1 MATKGYEV
9 LGDQVTVHRQVGE
22 LRDPISKEVTG
33 VQNGM
38 GQTYYKG
45 EVIPAN
51 AVSPDVIA
59 ALEDEDHPSHA
70 HVSALLA
77 ETSDEPREN
86 TAERLGVPFADYDSM
101 SEEDIL
107 GSMRFLPSGT
117 VAAIKRYERE
127 NEGRSTIVNFQTGHG
142 VDPDAYAED
151 RVGGGLNEEAGSEGK
166 KKVSKIKTRAV
177 PDEGPVE
184 QGDGVTGIGV
194 GKRAEG
200 KEGEEHSDSARGG
213 TRRRRRTRAVK
224 KDSEMGSGSGG
235 DGSQS

>member
-38 GQTYYKG
+38 GRTYYKG
-45 EVIPAN
+45 EVIPAD

-70 HVSALLA
+70 HVSALLS

-107 GSMRFLPSGT
+107 GSMRFLHSGA

-127 NEGRSTIVNFQTGHG
+127 NEGRSSIVNFQTGHG

-166 KKVSKIKTRAV
+166 KKVSKLKTRAV

-194 GKRAEG
+194 GQRSEG
-200 KEGEEHSDSARGG
+200 KEPTEHSDEAKSGG
-213 TRRRRRTRAVK
+213 TRRRRRTRQTK
-224 KDSEMGSGSGG
+224 PSGGESSGSGG
-235 DGSQS
+235 DSSE